1 LRPSLGTR
9 RAQGQGVPVHRRL
22 DRRQGGAPVG
32 HGEPRRAARRTGS
45 VRPRHGRAHRPEA
58 AVCAEAHQAG
68 DQRRP
73 GRPGPGERHADLLC
87 APPSG
92 PCPQHAGAWQA
103 HRPHGLDAGHKEAS
117 IGWGRATRGGVT
129 SAVSG
134 ASFWCRKGRSHH
146 WSGAPPA
153 GIFRATMKPQNIAI
167 VGATGAV
174 GVEILRVLERR
185 NFPVASLKLLAS
197 ARSVGKT
204 LEFKGKPYPVEE
216 LKASA
221 FKGVDIAFFS
231 AGATRSREF
240 VPAAKA
246 AGCVVVDNSSAFR
259 MDPDTPLVVPEGKGA
274 APAKHNG
281 IVANP
286 NCPAAILSV
295 AVWPIHQA
303 AGVKR
308 IIVSTYQSA
317 SGAGA
322 AAMQELEDQ
331 ARDFSAGKE
340 IKRSVFPHQIAF
352 NVFSHNTKVAENGYN
367 EEENKVVE
375 ETRKMFHL
383 PELPIAPTCI
393 RVPVLRAHS
402 EAITLELEKPL
413 SPAEA
418 RAILAKAPGVKVV
431 DDAPA
436 NPFPMPLEA
445 SGDLDVHVGR
455 IRRDLSNPNGLMLWV
470 AGDQLLKGAAWNAVQ
485 IAEELAKLS
494 AKPKTM
500 AAECASGY
508 WPY

>member
-1 LRPSLGTR
+1 M
-9 RAQGQGVPVHRRL
+9 
-22 DRRQGGAPVG
+22 
-32 HGEPRRAARRTGS
+32 
-45 VRPRHGRAHRPEA
+45 
-58 AVCAEAHQAG
+58 
-68 DQRRP
+68 
-73 GRPGPGERHADLLC
+73 
-87 APPSG
+87 
-92 PCPQHAGAWQA
+92 
-103 HRPHGLDAGHKEAS
+103 
-117 IGWGRATRGGVT
+117 
-129 SAVSG
+129 
-134 ASFWCRKGRSHH
+134 
-146 WSGAPPA
+146 
-153 GIFRATMKPQNIAI
+153 FRAIMNAKNLAI

-204 LEFKGKPYPVEE
+204 LEFKGKPHKVEE
-216 LKASA
+216 LKADA

-259 MDPDTPLVVPEGKGA
+259 MDPATPLVVPEVNGGDLA
-274 APAKHNG
+274 RHNG
-281 IVANP
+281 VIANP
-286 NCPAAILSV
+286 NCTAAILSV
-295 AVWPIHQA
+295 AVWPIHKA
-303 AGVKR
+303 VGVKR
-308 IIVSTYQSA
+308 IVVSTYQSA

-331 ARDFSAGKE
+331 TRDFAAGKT
-340 IKRSVFPHQIAF
+340 IKRAVFPHQIAF

-375 ETRKMFHL
+375 ETRKMFHMPDL
-383 PELPIAPTCI
+383 AIVPTCI

-413 SPAEA
+413 SPEEA
-418 RAILAKAPGVKVV
+418 RAVLARAPGVKVV
-431 DDAPA
+431 DDAAA
-436 NPFPMPLEA
+436 NHFPMPLEA

-455 IRRDLSNPNGLMLWV
+455 IRCDLSNPNGLVLWV

-494 AKPKTM
+494 GKPKAM
-500 AAECASGY
+500 AAE
-508 WPY
+508 